1 MRNLFVGST
10 TTGCRQRMSTRH
22 TVDSSQF
29 IELSAVLLNRF
40 DDAAIHVVYAT
51 GDVSPINFWRLNA
64 STAQ

>member
-1 MRNLFVGST
+1 MRNLFVGSSI
-10 TTGCRQRMSTRH
+10 GCRQRMSTRH

-51 GDVSPINFWRLNA
+51 GDE
-64 STAQ
+64 